1 MPLPA
6 DRALGS
12 IEPQAQLAWQHNDF
26 DDVLLGGARVQQDS
40 GSGWIA
46 RLGLPIKG
54 DLATSAGP
62 FQPYGRL
69 NFYTRT
75 SAAMP
80 LFSSGRPHRP
90 SSRARA
96 ATARAKST
104 RARPCADT
112 RGEPVRRKIGTSW
125 NIDGD
130 AGVKSSLQDHWASRC
145 VGSHALDARQV
156 PGQRPSVRPFRAG
169 EQSTTGVRMRPVV
182 AGGRA
187 TDRASSSSTD
197 IYSGWPA
204 PAGGNV
210 FHRERSGRQGSWP
223 ECCYLRRRS
232 WSNIAIHGR
241 RMWHLRQR
249 QIDSTAS
256 SV

>member
-104 RARPCADT
+104 RARPW
-112 RGEPVRRKIGTSW
+112 R
-125 NIDGD
+125 
-130 AGVKSSLQDHWASRC
+130 
-145 VGSHALDARQV
+145 
-156 PGQRPSVRPFRAG
+156 
-169 EQSTTGVRMRPVV
+169 
-182 AGGRA
+182 
-187 TDRASSSSTD
+187 
-197 IYSGWPA
+197 
-204 PAGGNV
+204 
-210 FHRERSGRQGSWP
+210 
-223 ECCYLRRRS
+223 
-232 WSNIAIHGR
+232 
-241 RMWHLRQR
+241 
-249 QIDSTAS
+249 
-256 SV
+256 